1 MDFETLTAILADQ
14 FDVDADSITEDTDIL
29 EDLGCTSMDA
39 VELIVALE
47 SAIDIHIPDE
57 AVDSIRTVGELMN
70 YLTEHA
76 EQEEE

>member
-29 EDLGCTSMDA
+29 EDLGCTSI
-39 VELIVALE
+39 ELIVALE